1 MLEVCVIMWLTLL
14 GTDER
19 GEAHAKQAR
28 FPPDQEVFQ
37 VSYGHYSFD
46 LE

>member
-1 MLEVCVIMWLTLL
+1 MSYYVANTLL
-14 GTDER
+14 GTDEK
-19 GEAHAKQAR
+19 GVTHAKQAR

-46 LE
+46 LG